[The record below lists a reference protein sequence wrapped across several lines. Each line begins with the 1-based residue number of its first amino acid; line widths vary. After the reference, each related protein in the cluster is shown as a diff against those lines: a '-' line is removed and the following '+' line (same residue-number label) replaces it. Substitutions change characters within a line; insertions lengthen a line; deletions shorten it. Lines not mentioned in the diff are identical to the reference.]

1 LIAANHER
9 NISEGHRGPGEERL
23 VGEVSQSASSRVS
36 GVKKGAHRGGE
47 DRVCVVS
54 AGGLVVTS
62 AVKRE
67 LGARACWIS
76 RTGRVGEC

>member
-1 LIAANHER
+1 VEMAER
-9 NISEGHRGPGEERL
+9 GRR
-23 VGEVSQSASSRVS
+23 VSHPCVEDVENSRVGDARDRKS
-36 GVKKGAHRGGE
+36 EAGARELVGGE